1 MAVAFV
7 DAAPWHPSH
16 VIDGSRRM
24 RMRRAMTVA
33 LAATMMFTAL
43 SLAPRPAAAGGK
55 IVVSEVEWGSYG
67 SEKELNT
74 ALKKQGK
81 TTFKGEGGAW
91 SLNMMVFLGSG
102 AGADKINIVYYDM
115 SKHPPDQVNFSEV
128 GVKPDQKIVQLN
140 GIALSKDMGFVA
152 GHRYEVRATRLIGKT
167 EKVYAKTTITLK

>member
-1 MAVAFV
+1 
-7 DAAPWHPSH
+7 
-16 VIDGSRRM
+16 M
-24 RMRRAMTVA
+24 RMRQALTVV
-33 LAATMMFTAL
+33 LGATMMFTAL

-81 TTFKGEGGAW
+81 TTFKGDGAW
-91 SLNMMVFLGSG
+91 NLNMMVFLGSG

-115 SKHPPDQVNFSEV
+115 AKRPPEQVNFNEV

-140 GIALSKDMGFVA
+140 GIALSKDMGFVK
-152 GHRYEVRATRLIGKT
+152 GHKYEVRATRLVGGK
-167 EKVYAKTTITLK
+167 EKVYAKTSITLK

>member
-1 MAVAFV
+1 
-7 DAAPWHPSH
+7 
-16 VIDGSRRM
+16 M
-24 RMRRAMTVA
+24 RMRQAMTVA

-55 IVVSEVEWGSYG
+55 IVVSDVQWGSYG
-67 SEKELNT
+67 SEKELNS

-81 TTFKGEGGAW
+81 TTFQGDGAW

-115 SKHPPDQVNFSEV
+115 AKRPPEQVNFNEV

-140 GIALSKDMGFVA
+140 GIALSKDMGFVK
-152 GHRYEVRATRLIGKT
+152 GHK
-167 EKVYAKTTITLK
+167 